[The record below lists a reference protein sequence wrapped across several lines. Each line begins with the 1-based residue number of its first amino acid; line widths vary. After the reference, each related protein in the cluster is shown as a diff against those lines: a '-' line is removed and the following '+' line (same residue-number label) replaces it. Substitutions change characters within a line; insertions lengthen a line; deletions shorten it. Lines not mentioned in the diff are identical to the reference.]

1 MTWFFPAV
9 ILVSA
14 VADAVIGAIVLA
26 TNPSRSSNRGFVF
39 LCSMTAVWL
48 VCMFAGAMS
57 SEPVSVDF
65 WVRQTIV
72 ASLAVPFAGD
82 AFRLSLT
89 SERFGFREIWAV
101 GRWWLIAWAPA
112 ALLCQTGFF
121 LVSVTPS
128 ATHLHIPVYGP
139 GFLLGV
145 AYMVGAFAVLGWR
158 FMNTLSEATGV
169 QRTEVLFVFLGCFV
183 SLGTGIAIWIVW
195 TLASVPKV
203 GALSTAPVVLLHG
216 VIAYGIATRRI
227 LGVRHI
233 LRRATAHVLMAAYLV
248 AVYAAAYLATL
259 WLTRVLGSG
268 AGEIAHLAAAVA
280 AVLAVFPG
288 AGWMQRFAA
297 RLFITDKTI
306 APERLLDQ
314 GNTIMQS
321 VTTVDDLLEQVTR
334 LLRESAGTDRVV
346 VLLRQREEF
355 RQVNGLESGAS
366 GVVLQ
371 AHDPLVTAL
380 GGQGGVLA
388 LDSIRRRQSTPA
400 LRALA
405 AGMALHGAALCLG
418 IRQKGTIKGVLLL
431 GRRMSGRSY
440 DEVEQRA
447 LLLVCD
453 QLAVALE
460 NAELYTALQNA
471 KVHDENLL
479 ASLTCGVVVVGTG
492 GTVTVFNR
500 EAARLTGLPSGD
512 VVGALVER
520 LPSELAEPLKFTL
533 ARRAAVKD
541 EEVMVRVDGSEGTPV
556 QINTSLFFGPANE
569 PLGAMLVMNDMTAVK
584 RLEEQVRRSDHLASL
599 GTLTAGMAHEIKNP
613 LVSIKTFAQL
623 LPERYADEEFRQTFS
638 ALVGQEVQRIDG
650 LVGRLLNFSRPAASV
665 LRPLHLHETIKGA
678 IGLVAQQL
686 RRKGIA
692 VVLQLDAG
700 SDRVNGDPEGLS
712 QVFVNFFL
720 NAEAAM
726 SAEGELRVSTALV
739 ESWQWVSSRRA
750 TAGRPGVR
758 VLVRDTGCG
767 ILPEHLARVFDPF
780 FTTKT
785 EGTGLGL
792 SVAHRIL
799 TEHGAQIELR
809 SAPGAGT
816 TVDVVFPLLMEVAV
830 Q

>member
-57 SEPVSVDF
+57 SDPRAVDF

-89 SERFGFREIWAV
+89 SERFGWREVWAV
-101 GRWWLIAWAPA
+101 GRWWLIAWVPA
-112 ALLCQTGFF
+112 ALLCQTEFF
-121 LVSVTPS
+121 LVSVAPS
-128 ATHLHIPVYGP
+128 ATHLHIPAYGP
-139 GFLLGV
+139 GFALGV
-145 AYMVGAFAVLGWR
+145 TYMLGAFAVLAWR
-158 FMNTLSEATGV
+158 FMQTLNKATGV

-195 TLASVPKV
+195 TLASIPEV
-203 GALSTAPVVLLHG
+203 GALSTAPVVLLQG

-233 LRRATAHVLMAAYLV
+233 LRRATAHVLMAAYLI
-248 AVYAAAYLATL
+248 AVYAAAYWAAL
-259 WLTRVLGSG
+259 WLARGVGSN
-268 AGEIAHLAAAVA
+268 AGDVAHLAATVV
-280 AVLAVFPG
+280 AVLAVLPG

-297 RLFITDKTI
+297 HLFITDKVI
-306 APERLLDQ
+306 VPERLLDQ
-314 GNTIMQS
+314 GNAIMQS

-334 LLRESAGTDRVV
+334 LLREAAGTDRVV
-346 VLLRQREEF
+346 VLLRHGEGL
-355 RQVNGLESGAS
+355 RQMNGHEPGAPGLALPAS
-366 GVVLQ
+366 
-371 AHDPLVTAL
+371 DPLVAAL
-380 GGQGGVLA
+380 GGHGGILA
-388 LDSIRRRQSTPA
+388 LDSIRRRPSTPD
-400 LRALA
+400 LSDLA
-405 AGMALHGAALCLG
+405 AGMARHGAALCLG
-418 IRQKGTIKGVLLL
+418 IRLKGTLKGILLL
-431 GRRMSGRSY
+431 GRRVSGRSY
-440 DEVEQRA
+440 DDVEQRA

-453 QLAVALE
+453 QLAGALE

-500 EAARLTGLPSGD
+500 EAARLTGLRAEDAAGVP
-512 VVGALVER
+512 VER
-520 LPSELAEPLKFTL
+520 LPAELAEPLKFTL
-533 ARRAAVKD
+533 ARRAGVKD
-541 EEVMVRVDGSEGTPV
+541 EEVMVRSEGGGRTPV

-569 PLGAMLVMNDMTAVK
+569 PLGAMLVMNDITAVK
-584 RLEEQVRRSDHLASL
+584 KLEEQVRRTDHLASL

-623 LPERYADEEFRQTFS
+623 LPERYTDEEFRQTFS
-638 ALVGQEVQRIDG
+638 VLVGQEVQRIDG
-650 LVGRLLNFSRPAASV
+650 LVARLLNFSRPAASE
-665 LRPLHLHETIKGA
+665 LRPLHLHEMIKGA

-692 VVLQLDAG
+692 VVLELGADC
-700 SDRVNGDPEGLS
+700 DWINGDPEGLS

-726 SAEGELRVSTALV
+726 AAKGELRVSTSPA
-739 ESWQWVSSRRA
+739 EPGEWVSSRRA
-750 TAGRPGVR
+750 TAGHPGVR
-758 VLVRDTGCG
+758 VLVSDTGCG

-780 FTTKT
+780 FTTKND
-785 EGTGLGL
+785 GTGLGL

-809 SAPGAGT
+809 STPGAGT
-816 TVDVVFPLLMEVAV
+816 TVDVVFPLLREVAV